1 MPSPSSFPCPC
12 SPVSQSPANVPDD
25 SRQVPL
31 SAESQAMLE
40 AGIRSAKEHDPVY
53 LGSFAQYAD
62 DDE

>member
-1 MPSPSSFPCPC
+1 
-12 SPVSQSPANVPDD
+12 VSQSPANVPDD